1 MIIVTQDQK
10 KIINLDK
17 VLAIWI
23 DDNILNKIEPVFII
37 NATTDETCV
46 ELGNYNEEER
56 AEEVLRD
63 IAHWYEIEAK
73 VYRMPEE

>member
-1 MIIVTQDQK
+1 MIIIGQDK
-10 KIINLDK
+10 DIAVNFNNIDAIKIGNTRNQYRETIYARLSSDYFY
-17 VLAIWI
+17 
-23 DDNILNKIEPVFII
+23 KIGEYR
-37 NATTDETCV
+37 T
-46 ELGNYNEEER
+46 EER

>member
-1 MIIVTQDQK
+1 MIIIGQDK
-10 KIINLDK
+10 DIAVNFNNIDAIKIGNTRNQYRETIYARLSSDYFY
-17 VLAIWI
+17 
-23 DDNILNKIEPVFII
+23 KIGEYK
-37 NATTDETCV
+37 T
-46 ELGNYNEEER
+46 EER

>member
-1 MIIVTQDQK
+1 MIIIGQDK
-10 KIINLDK
+10 DIAVNFNNIDAIKIGNTRNQYRETIYARLSSDYFY
-17 VLAIWI
+17 
-23 DDNILNKIEPVFII
+23 KIGEW
-37 NATTDETCV
+37 
-46 ELGNYNEEER
+46 